1 MRLNTKH
8 SQGRPSKTL
17 TLVVDVKGEKVAV
30 KVIKKAGSFLVLGT
44 EGSVELLD
52 NFSLADSVI
61 NTQLNGENVV
71 AQLIK
76 RDSNDLRI
84 R

>member
-1 MRLNTKH
+1 MAATA
-8 SQGRPSKTL
+8 
-17 TLVVDVKGEKVAV
+17 VVAVMDVNNAAV
-30 KVIKKAGSFLVLGT
+30 KVVKKAGSFLVLGT
-44 EGSVELLD
+44 EGSVELVD